1 MMEQIHPVDII
12 VGSNVRKRRSMK
24 KMSQTELG
32 ERIGITF
39 QQIQKYE
46 KGTNRIS
53 ASRLHDIATVF
64 GVDVADFF
72 VGTGDIAKT
81 DISAPL
87 LSVTAMRLAADFEKI
102 KSQRGRLAIH
112 NLVKAMIES
121 DNDAEQ
127 DDTGRHIAAA
137 DLIMPR
143 LD

>member
-1 MMEQIHPVDII
+1 MVEQIHPVDII

-72 VGTGDIAKT
+72 VGTGDIAKADVST
-81 DISAPL
+81 PL